1 MDKVVEEK
9 QLPIKMAAFGHCFRT
24 EAGAGGTAG
33 KGLYRVHQFSK
44 VEMFVLCTPEQATA
58 LLEELIAIE
67 VGLMSPDLLRF
78 VTHFC
83 CVLVFRGSCR
93 VHLWPGSSK
102 EGTAAKKY

>member
-44 VEMFVLCTPEQATA
+44 VELFILCTPEQADA
-58 LLEELIAIE
+58 LLEELIDVE
-67 VGLMSPDLLRF
+67 VRARRPQ
-78 VTHFC
+78 
-83 CVLVFRGSCR
+83 
-93 VHLWPGSSK
+93 SSLHGMHHAGHSNSSRAPVK
-102 EGTAAKKY
+102 GFYF